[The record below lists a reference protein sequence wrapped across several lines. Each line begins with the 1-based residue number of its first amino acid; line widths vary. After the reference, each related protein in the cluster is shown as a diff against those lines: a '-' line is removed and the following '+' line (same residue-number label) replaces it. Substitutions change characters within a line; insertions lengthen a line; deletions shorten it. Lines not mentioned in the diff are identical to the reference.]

1 MLALTTLTDRYT
13 GQRLQSNQQVDA
25 LLGRSENV
33 FQIVLKPDKKE
44 LTWRLELDII
54 AELPEKQA

>member
-1 MLALTTLTDRYT
+1 MLALTTLTDRYI
-13 GQRLQSNQQVDA
+13 GPRLQSNQQVDA
-25 LLGRSENV
+25 LFGRSEDV